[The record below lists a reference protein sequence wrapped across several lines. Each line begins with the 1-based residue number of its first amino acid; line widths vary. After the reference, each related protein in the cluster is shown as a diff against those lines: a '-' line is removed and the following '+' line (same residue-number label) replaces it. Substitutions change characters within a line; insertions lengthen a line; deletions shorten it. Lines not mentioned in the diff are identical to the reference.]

1 MSDKIKSKNRML
13 SFIVIGVLA
22 IVGGVTY
29 SVMSGSNNEEEV
41 ADTSKANNVQL
52 DVGVGNIEVVPGKS
66 VDPMVNALQEQ
77 KNQEDFNKAKQEGGS
92 FIPKLVN
99 DTVQKEEEIVVPVEE
114 SKVEAPVEEP
124 KAPVEEPK
132 IEMPVEEPKV
142 EAPVEEPKVEQKP
155 QLKIKYEVEMPVVK
169 QPQDTTA
176 LEDIYKKEI
185 EELMTSWKD
194 KEEKEDLMSTEH
206 NYYDNSNA
214 QASNLK
220 GGAQSDYGYDQ
231 IRKDENAKDG
241 PVFVRSTTIVPGEI
255 MTAIN
260 TDEPGPVLAQITVGP
275 LKGARLLGEVTQAP
289 TDVAS
294 NIQKATI
301 QFSKIQLPNGDKE
314 YAIDVY
320 AIDLKTSRT
329 ALASSVDNHYFRR
342 YGLGLAAAFIEGLGE
357 AYSRVGTSI
366 TTNANSVVASTN
378 PSTKEINR
386 SALGKMGRK
395 LSSEI
400 EKISNVPATIYVNS
414 GTPVGLL
421 FMADF

>member
-29 SVMSGSNNEEEV
+29 SVMTSSNNEEV
-41 ADTSKANNVQL
+41 VDTSKANNVQL

-99 DTVQKEEEIVVPVEE
+99 DNTQKEEEIEV
-114 SKVEAPVEEP
+114 
-124 KAPVEEPK
+124 
-132 IEMPVEEPKV
+132 PVEEPKV
-142 EAPVEEPKVEQKP
+142 EAPVEEQKAPIEEPKIEVPVEEPKVEAPIEEPKVEQKP

-231 IRKDENAKDG
+231 IRKDENTKDG

-260 TDEPGPVLAQITVGP
+260 TDEPGPVLAQITAGP

-314 YAIDVY
+314 YSIDVY